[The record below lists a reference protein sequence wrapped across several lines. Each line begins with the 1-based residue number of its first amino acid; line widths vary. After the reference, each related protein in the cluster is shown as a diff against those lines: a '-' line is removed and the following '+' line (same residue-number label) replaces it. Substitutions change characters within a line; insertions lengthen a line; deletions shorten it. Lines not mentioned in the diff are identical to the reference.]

1 MPTASTALTAVTIA
15 VVVTASAALA
25 AGPASSAARAYTA
38 RLDGPDAPENAPRVR
53 RPRLLD
59 RRPQATAV
67 LILTIP
73 AGWWGARAGALAD
86 TVTALPL
93 VAILVVACSVD
104 AVCHRLPN
112 RLLGAAAAWL
122 GAALI
127 GRAVAALVAGATA
140 SRAGAPPARAAL
152 CALGLGGAALILALL
167 PSGLG
172 MGDVK
177 LCALTGL
184 WLGPLGRDVALGG
197 ALAGVVLAGLS
208 ALVLMAARVVGRRQ
222 MIAMGPH
229 LIAGAW
235 LAWIL
240 AVRAG
245 A

>member
-104 AVCHRLPN
+104 AVCHRLPD
-112 RLLGAAAAWL
+112 RLLGWAARWL
-122 GAALI
+122 
-127 GRAVAALVAGATA
+127 AVATAT
-140 SRAGAPPARAAL
+140 R
-152 CALGLGGAALILALL
+152 LGVDLSLIH
-167 PSGLG
+167 
-172 MGDVK
+172 
-177 LCALTGL
+177 
-184 WLGPLGRDVALGG
+184 
-197 ALAGVVLAGLS
+197 
-208 ALVLMAARVVGRRQ
+208 
-222 MIAMGPH
+222 I
-229 LIAGAW
+229 
-235 LAWIL
+235 
-240 AVRAG
+240 
-245 A
+245 

>member
-59 RRPQATAV
+59 RRAPATAV

-104 AVCHRLPN
+104 AVCHRLPD
-112 RLLGAAAAWL
+112 RLLGWAARWL
-122 GAALI
+122 AVATATRLGVDLAVGAST
-127 GRAVAALVAGATA
+127 GRATWPAG
-140 SRAGAPPARAAL
+140 RAGII
-152 CALGLGGAALILALL
+152 ALGIGAVMLIMHLL
-167 PSGLG
+167 RTGLG
-172 MGDVK
+172 FGDVK
-177 LCALTGL
+177 LCTLCSAWLGQLDPWTPITGL
-184 WLGPLGRDVALGG
+184 MLGFLLGG
-197 ALAGVVLAGLS
+197 LAGVVLL
-208 ALVLMAARVVGRRQ
+208 LLRRAKLKQ
-222 MIAMGPH
+222 HIAFGPY
-229 LIAGAW
+229 LGAGAW
-235 LAWIL
+235 LAWML
-240 AVRAG
+240 ALA
-245 A
+245 

>member
-104 AVCHRLPN
+104 TATRLGVDLAV
-112 RLLGAAAAWL
+112 GAST
-122 GAALI
+122 
-127 GRAVAALVAGATA
+127 GRATWPAG
-140 SRAGAPPARAAL
+140 RAGII
-152 CALGLGGAALILALL
+152 ALGIGAVMLIMHLL
-167 PSGLG
+167 RTGLG
-172 MGDVK
+172 FGDVK
-177 LCALTGL
+177 LCTLCSAWLGQLDPWTPITGL
-184 WLGPLGRDVALGG
+184 MLGFLLGG
-197 ALAGVVLAGLS
+197 LASVVLL
-208 ALVLMAARVVGRRQ
+208 LLRRAKLKQ
-222 MIAMGPH
+222 HIAFGPY
-229 LIAGAW
+229 LGAGAW
-235 LAWIL
+235 LAWML
-240 AVRAG
+240 ALA
-245 A
+245 